1 MKRII
6 LALMAVMLGAFA
18 APAQM
23 GQMGQSSAN
32 PVSEAVRNAVA
43 RQTKNLVGAA
53 EAMPADKYNFHP
65 TPEQMTFGKLIT
77 HIVGEDTFLCSKISD
92 TPAPTMEKLSDTD
105 PKDKLVSALKASTDF
120 CVQALAKVD
129 DSKLGESLTL
139 FGGRMATRAAAMMI
153 LATDLSDHYS
163 LAATDL
169 RLNGLQPPSA
179 QAR

>member
-6 LALMAVMLGAFA
+6 PALLAVMLVPCA

-23 GQMGQSSAN
+23 GQSSTN
-32 PVSEAVRNAVA
+32 PVSDAIRNMVA

-92 TPAPTMEKLSDTD
+92 TPAPAMEKLSDTD

-120 CVQALAKVD
+120 CGQALAKVD
-129 DSKLGESLTL
+129 DSKLGESLAL
-139 FGGRMATRAAAMMI
+139 FGGRMATRAAAMI
-153 LATDLSDHYS
+153 NLASDLSDHYS